1 LPQTFLRIPRLI
13 RGKFHM
19 QSVPTIIK
27 IAVLALLG
35 MCAAFGA
42 LWLESNRYAVPNWGY
57 VTAAL
62 MCCFFVLMTWALF
75 LLLALRDR
83 RNATL
88 TPPQFPQTAAP
99 PFMSMEA
106 QELTVYTLQPG
117 VCYEVKQA
125 FSDHYGN
132 QFEVG
137 ERLTFQQRHFL
148 PYHGG
153 HTIVFTEKTM
163 YLQEEVNRVILDD
176 FSRYLGVCDC

>member
-1 LPQTFLRIPRLI
+1 MSSAHTL
-13 RGKFHM
+13 
-19 QSVPTIIK
+19 IK

-42 LWLESNRYAVPNWGY
+42 LWLESNRYAVPHWGY
-57 VTAAL
+57 VAAAL
-62 MCCFFVLMTWALF
+62 MGCFFVLMTWALF

-83 RNATL
+83 HNATL
-88 TPPQFPQTAAP
+88 NPPPFLQTAAP
-99 PFMSMEA
+99 PFTPMDT
-106 QELTVYTLQPG
+106 QELTVYTLQSD

-153 HTIVFTEKTM
+153 HTVMFAEKTM
-163 YLQEEVNRVILDD
+163 YLQEEVNRTILDS
-176 FSRYLGVCDC
+176 FSDYLVAYVAVAVE